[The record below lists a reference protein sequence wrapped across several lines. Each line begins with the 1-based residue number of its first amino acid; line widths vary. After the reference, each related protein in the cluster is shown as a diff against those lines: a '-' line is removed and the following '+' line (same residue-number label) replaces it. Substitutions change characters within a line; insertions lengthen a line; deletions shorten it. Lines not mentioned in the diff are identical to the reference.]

1 MIKSMRKDRENPSRI
16 GIFCW
21 IGALLMGFVAADA
34 EFAAAH
40 SLDAQAPTHLTTRPA
55 ALARGVGREFIAIPE
70 SEANPEALALY
81 VQGLAQLH
89 GYRWIEAA
97 RAFHTSLRLDPTFV
111 LAELGLVRA
120 YEAMKDPVK
129 ADLHLER
136 ARALEAEAGS
146 REALLIEA
154 MALRRQGH
162 QTGPNGQAAHLAYRR
177 ALDGI
182 LKAYPEDV
190 EVLLLRGNASEAVA
204 WGKGMSGREDSIP
217 YYESA
222 IRIAPEHPGARHY
235 LAHSY
240 ENTGRYFEAASEAA
254 RFARLAPRVPH
265 ARHMYAH
272 TLPRIGK
279 WDVAVQELEAA
290 DALEREYFREEG
302 IPADADW
309 HRVHN
314 LSLLGLAYLRVG
326 RNREA
331 AAALREAFRTPV
343 PDPQTVTWHT
353 IWPEYLLY
361 AGRND
366 EALAAARKLSSN
378 PNSISQIVGL
388 ALEGEAALN
397 TADMER
403 ANEALVAARNRL
415 ALYQS
420 REARQHPMG
429 SPMGWVA
436 EGSIQMLADRIALRT
451 SAPTDSHLAIE
462 ERATEIAGRPGLD
475 GWGAGWLRL
484 LRLEKQARDA
494 GHVALADRLATL
506 SGGSPAPNES
516 DASR

>member
-1 MIKSMRKDRENPSRI
+1 MHKEAKNPSKIRVLYCSKI
-16 GIFCW
+16 LLLFLAV
-21 IGALLMGFVAADA
+21 ALPRQAS
-34 EFAAAH
+34 AH
-40 SLDAQAPTHLTTRPA
+40 ALDTKAPTHLTTRPA
-55 ALARGVGREFIAIPE
+55 VLAHGIGREFIEIPA
-70 SEANPEALALY
+70 SAASPAAQALY

-97 RAFHTSLRLDPTFV
+97 RAFHTALRLEPSLV

-120 YEAMKDPVK
+120 YEAMKDPSR
-129 ADLHLER
+129 AELHLK
-136 ARALEAEAGS
+136 RALALEVKAGS
-146 REALLIEA
+146 REALLGQA
-154 MALRRQGH
+154 MQLRRQAHQSGSGGH
-162 QTGPNGQAAHLAYRR
+162 AAHMAYRA

-182 LKAYPEDV
+182 LLIYPNDV

-204 WGKGMSGREDSIP
+204 WGKGMSGREASIP
-217 YYESA
+217 YYEAA
-222 IRIAPEHPGARHY
+222 IAIAPEHPGARHY

-240 ENTGRYFEAASEAA
+240 ENTARYFEAASQAA

-279 WDVAVQELEAA
+279 WDVAIEELEAA

-326 RNREA
+326 REA
-331 AAALREAFRTPV
+331 AAAQRLREAFRTPV

-361 AGRND
+361 ADRNK
-366 EALAAARKLSSN
+366 EAVAAAQTLAEN
-378 PNSISQIVGL
+378 PNSISQIVGT
-388 ALEGEAALN
+388 ALLGEAALN
-397 TADMER
+397 SGDSIR
-403 ANEALVAARNRL
+403 ASEALAAAQKRL
-415 ALYQS
+415 ALYLA
-420 REARQHPMG
+420 REARAHPMG
-429 SPMGWVA
+429 PPMGWVA
-436 EGSIQMLADRIALRT
+436 EESIQMLADRIALQN
-451 SAPTDSHLAIE
+451 SPPTASHDTIEKRAAQLA
-462 ERATEIAGRPGLD
+462 ARPGLD

-484 LRLEKQARDA
+484 LRLEKEARRA

-506 SGGSPAPNES
+506 SGGRPARS
-516 DASR
+516 GKDAPR